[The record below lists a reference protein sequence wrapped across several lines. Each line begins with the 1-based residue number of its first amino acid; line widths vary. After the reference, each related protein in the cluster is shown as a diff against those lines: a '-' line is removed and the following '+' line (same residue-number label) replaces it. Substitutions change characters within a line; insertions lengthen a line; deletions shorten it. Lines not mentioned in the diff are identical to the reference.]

1 MRTNMETEQIE
12 YQIDGQWVD
21 GERPVVRNER
31 TIRNTSGIIPGE
43 YAAVPMVELLDR
55 ERCYRELLRRL
66 HPDGLACGC
75 GCREAIGH
83 GRTRAGFP
91 VSRCRG
97 CGTTYTV
104 LSGTP
109 FHGTQ
114 LDAVRIVLF
123 MRLWAAGE
131 PVERIGREIG
141 LHRNSVQLMITRL
154 TVYGK
159 YHG

>member
-75 GCREAIGH
+75 GCREAIAPRASPGAWRH
-83 GRTRAGFP
+83 RPCSRWEEPAKLSGATPLAAARYWRRCSRAG
-91 VSRCRG
+91 
-97 CGTTYTV
+97 
-104 LSGTP
+104 
-109 FHGTQ
+109 
-114 LDAVRIVLF
+114 
-123 MRLWAAGE
+123 
-131 PVERIGREIG
+131 
-141 LHRNSVQLMITRL
+141 
-154 TVYGK
+154 
-159 YHG
+159 